1 MNLASQNTI
10 YALAT
15 APGVGAIAVIRLS
28 GTEAISIVHS
38 IFYSVKGKQNLLSK
52 ASHTLHFGTLRDD
65 NRIIDEVL
73 ISLFKGPTSYTG
85 EDTIEIS
92 CHGSIYVQQQIMQ
105 LLAKK
110 GAVLAKPGEF
120 TLRAFLNGKM
130 DLSQAEAVADLIA
143 SSSEAEHK
151 LALQQMRGG
160 FSEELKK
167 LREELIQ
174 FASLIEL
181 ELDFSEE
188 DVEFANRAQLET
200 LISKVNGIIRLLI
213 ESFSFGNV
221 IKNGVSV
228 AIVGEP
234 NAGKSTLLNKLLNEE
249 RAIVSDIAGT
259 TRDVIEDTMVIDGI
273 TFRFIDT
280 AGIRK
285 TTDTIESIGISKTF
299 EKVKQAFLILFLI
312 DAKDIETEQT
322 QKTYQELIDL
332 AKENNGIIL
341 PIITKIDVAKPVT
354 EINFKNAITISA
366 KTNENIDE
374 LKKKIVAIVKNT
386 HNTGSEM
393 IVTNARHYE
402 ALNSTHVSLNNVE
415 AGLKQNITGDFL
427 AIDIRKALYHLGEIT
442 GSITNDTLLESI
454 FTKFCIG
461 K

>member
-15 APGVGAIAVIRLS
+15 APGIGAIAIIRLS
-28 GTEAISIVHS
+28 GSETIALVNS
-38 IFYSVKGKQNLLSK
+38 IFFSVKGKQNLLSK
-52 ASHTLHFGTLRDD
+52 ASHTLHFGTIRDE

-92 CHGSIYVQQQIMQ
+92 CHGSLYVQQQIMQ

-110 GAVLAKPGEF
+110 GAVLAKPGEY

-188 DVEFANRAQLET
+188 DVEFANRGQLEA
-200 LISKVNGIIRLLI
+200 LVSKVNGIIRLLI

-234 NAGKSTLLNKLLNEE
+234 NAGKSTLLNKLLNED

-259 TRDVIEDTMVIDGI
+259 TRDAIEDTMVINGI

-312 DAKDIETEQT
+312 DAKDVLTEQT
-322 QKTYQELIDL
+322 QKTYQELLDM
-332 AKENNGIIL
+332 AQENNGIIL
-341 PIITKIDVAKPVT
+341 PIVTKIDLEKPT
-354 EINFKNAITISA
+354 AIPFKDAITISA
-366 KTNENIDE
+366 KTNENIND
-374 LKKKIVAIVKNT
+374 LKQKIVGIVKNT

-393 IVTNARHYE
+393 IVTNARHFE
-402 ALNSTHVSLNNVE
+402 ALNNTHVALNNVE

-442 GSITNDTLLESI
+442 GTITNDTLLESI